1 MLGVKIAD
9 LFAGFRLDVDKS
21 SWQQGDKLLNG
32 LKTGL
37 AAFAA
42 WKGFDWAKGAI
53 QQTVDLGGK
62 ISDLSQQVGVP
73 AETLQQLGFA
83 AEQSGYSL
91 EGMGT
96 SLGKLSKLAYD
107 AKKGGKEAA
116 DAFKK
121 VGVSVKGA
129 DGELRPAEDIL
140 ADIADHIATLPDGTE
155 KTAKTMALFGRS
167 GKDLIPLLNEGSEG
181 IGKLRQ
187 EFLDLGAQ
195 IDGETIDALEA
206 FGDQQDRVKVAFDGI
221 RNQAVIAVL
230 PALRE
235 LVDGFLAWV
244 KANRELIRQRLA
256 QVFGAIVKVVKV
268 LAKAF
273 DVFMKAVEVAA
284 IFLSNWF
291 QIVTENWHL
300 ITQAAFAAAGAMAA
314 FKWQAIQAALATM
327 AAWAIPIAAIA
338 GILLLVEDLWV
349 WSKGGDSLLG
359 ALHKGAVDVFV
370 KAIEFWVAAAQ
381 DFFTWAGKEIDKL
394 GDKFR
399 NIPRDI
405 RDGFVEAFTGE
416 AVNYNSI
423 GGAIQDATRQTANAA
438 ARRGLSPEDA
448 AFMRDWQN
456 SSPVSSFRQ
465 DPANAARAANGGRP
479 VQATFNISG
488 VTDPAEVARLVNERL
503 RTVLDEAGVATED

>member
-9 LFAGFRLDVDKS
+9 LFASLRLEPDEA
-21 SWQQGDKLLNG
+21 SWKQGDALLNG
-32 LKTGL
+32 VKTGL
-37 AAFAA
+37 AALAA

-140 ADIADHIATLPDGTE
+140 ADIADHIAALPDGTE

-167 GKDLIPLLNEGSEG
+167 GKDLIPLLNEGSAG

-206 FGDQQDRVKVAFDGI
+206 FGDQQDKVKVAFAGI

-244 KANRELIRQRLA
+244 KANRELIKQRLA
-256 QVFGAIVKVVKV
+256 QVFGVIVKIVKV

-291 QIVTENWHL
+291 EIITENWHL

-314 FKWQAIQAALATM
+314 FKWQAIQAAIATM

-338 GILLLVEDLWV
+338 GILLLVEDIWG
-349 WSKGGDSLLG
+349 WSQGKDSLIG
-359 ALHKGAVDVFV
+359 GLHKGLVDVFV

-405 RDGFVEAFTGE
+405 RDGFTEFFTGQ
-416 AVNYNSI
+416 AVNYSSV
-423 GGAIQDATRQTANAA
+423 GSAVDVGAQFARNRETERQLAWSPADREFLGASPVWQQEHPELDPRIRAATINAPITINGTGMDAVAIAKAVQEK
-438 ARRGLSPEDA
+438 LDA
-448 AFMRDWQN
+448 AWRG
-456 SSPVSSFRQ
+456 
-465 DPANAARAANGGRP
+465 AEAAMK
-479 VQATFNISG
+479 
-488 VTDPAEVARLVNERL
+488 E
-503 RTVLDEAGVATED
+503 